1 MAGRFSHRF
10 TWFADMGHRPVLRLV
25 VATVALWPL
34 LGIYAIINYWQPF
47 TPRVVVM
54 PPWVPFWPAFA
65 LPYLAMLLATWF
77 LPVLIRSPAVFLTCL
92 VTMICAHL
100 LVMPWW
106 VLTPT
111 TLPRPPLPS
120 EWWASIYRGMIACD
134 PPNNVM
140 PCAHGIG
147 PLIASWFVVRE
158 RPAWRW
164 PLSAFLVIGLSS
176 VALVWQ
182 HRPFDIVLGMVA
194 ALISLFAGE
203 KMLQKFQLSIRQN
216 LDGRIVEDWD
226 S

>member
-1 MAGRFSHRF
+1 
-10 TWFADMGHRPVLRLV
+10 
-25 VATVALWPL
+25 
-34 LGIYAIINYWQPF
+34 
-47 TPRVVVM
+47 
-54 PPWVPFWPAFA
+54 
-65 LPYLAMLLATWF
+65 
-77 LPVLIRSPAVFLTCL
+77 
-92 VTMICAHL
+92 
-100 LVMPWW
+100 
-106 VLTPT
+106 
-111 TLPRPPLPS
+111 
-120 EWWASIYRGMIACD
+120 MIACD